1 MLNIDLPEIKWY
13 CLTSLTKKLLYDG
26 IPLSLEL
33 YECNEKQQKVFFS
46 SNLIMYKLRILYYS
60 SLYNFVR
67 SLSLSNIHLA
77 SEFFFFSDYL
87 HTRCP
92 ILDETW
98 RTKVEKHT
106 KWSFNSNIANYSY
119 VFAVTKTLCCV
130 YIDQNKRN
138 NRHNSNSHFQCY

>member
-1 MLNIDLPEIKWY
+1 MILFNIYDWEITIWWN
-13 CLTSLTKKLLYDG
+13 SFVPR
-26 IPLSLEL
+26 IIWMQW
-33 YECNEKQQKVFFS
+33 KQQKVFFS

-60 SLYNFVR
+60 SVYNFVR

-87 HTRCP
+87 PTRCP

-106 KWSFNSNIANYSY
+106 KWSFNRNIANYSY

-138 NRHNSNSHFQCY
+138 NRHNSNTLFYYYS